1 MGFPKK
7 ILFAGLLTIILIA
20 IFELF
25 SLVIIK
31 IIIGNQARD
40 YQKRMII
47 SELYENVDFISYLK
61 DSKAF
66 SENILY
72 DPYRGFKNPS
82 NFKSKHINTDE
93 YGRRYSGEKKINE
106 KKDVV
111 IGLFGGS
118 TIFGVAAE
126 DDTRTIPGEL
136 QKIIDGN
143 CKKFTTKIINNGVGA
158 SNQTQSMIWLIESL
172 GFQKYDYVIFYDF
185 VNETTFAY
193 SELLNTSSFD
203 QELPPRFLTYQY
215 TYFISPKFTKPN
227 IYKITA
233 YFKNTNSYQFSKI
246 IYIKLR
252 NIFLEKKDLAKLKK
266 INIAQSREEEKI
278 KKLIN
283 NYSVNMEIINSLG
296 INFKFKTFFIQQPTL
311 FTKKQLSENEKKI
324 PHLNDLN
331 YINFEKKVYK
341 NANDFFSKRDNYFN
355 FSDIFDNDNSTI
367 YFDDHHMS
375 SKGNKIV
382 AVNIFEMLKKND
394 NFCN

>member
-126 DDTRTIPGEL
+126 GDTRTIPGEL

-215 TYFISPKFTKPN
+215 TYFISPQFTKPTLF
-227 IYKITA
+227 KVTK
-233 YFKNTNSYQFSKI
+233 YFKKTNSYQFSKI
-246 IYIKLR
+246 IYIKLK
-252 NIFLEKKDLAKLKK
+252 NFFLEKKDLSNLSKK
-266 INIAQSREEEKI
+266 GIEQDRKNQKI

-283 NYSVNMEIINSLG
+283 NYKVNMEIINSLG
-296 INFKFKTFFIQQPTL
+296 KNYNFKSYFILQPTL
-311 FTKKQLSENEKKI
+311 FTKKQLSENEKTI
-324 PHLNDLN
+324 PHLIDTN
-331 YINFEKKVYK
+331 YINFEKKVYEAAKRILK
-341 NANDFFSKRDNYFN
+341 NKNNFFDFSG
-355 FSDIFDNDNSTI
+355 IFEEINSTI
-367 YFDDHHMS
+367 YIDDHHMS

-382 AVNIFEMLKKND
+382 AGNIFETLKKND